1 MSQHGQ
7 INYELLAQQQQEQ
20 LAVLQAQIQ
29 ALLAVQD
36 GGAVSGVGKVA
47 RPQIFDG
54 SSEKVLDFV
63 TAYKLYIRI
72 KMKEIAVEEQI
83 QWILSYVQEGLA
95 DI

>member
-1 MSQHGQ
+1 MSQYSQ

-20 LAVLQAQIQ
+20 LVVLQAQIQ
-29 ALLAVQD
+29 ALLAAQ
-36 GGAVSGVGKVA
+36 GGRAISRVGEVA

-72 KMKEIAVEEQI
+72 KMKEVIVEE
-83 QWILSYVQEGLA
+83 
-95 DI
+95 